1 MLRIPFEEMEQTIC
15 RAFIKAGLSENTAAT
30 CARIHTESSCDGVF
44 SHGLNRVERFVDYLH
59 RGWINPHRRAAVDW
73 LGASLVISHT
83 SIATWPYPVQCDGRL
98 LLALPL

>member
-59 RGWINPHRRAAVDW
+59 RGWINPKEKHNCKPPLQHGKYMTEKW
-73 LGASLVISHT
+73 
-83 SIATWPYPVQCDGRL
+83 GR
-98 LLALPL
+98 ALPMPFLPWTGQPI

>member
-44 SHGLNRVERFVDYLH
+44 SHGLNRVERFLQ
-59 RGWINPHRRAAVDW
+59 NQNW
-73 LGASLVISHT
+73 LFVVGQK
-83 SIATWPYPVQCDGRL
+83 P
-98 LLALPL
+98 